1 MLVGTTNLLEALPA
15 QGRARLMAFAQE
27 VSFPAEQRMTDEGG
41 QADRFW
47 VIRTGLVRLDLRLDP
62 RPGIRPAAVVETL
75 SPGDLI
81 GWDWLF
87 PPYEWHL
94 GAETLSPVRA
104 LEFDAEQVAACA
116 TRTRCWAA
124 PSPSA
129 SPRSSPTGCSAPV
142 TRLLELYGP
151 HALGVPA

>member
-15 QGRARLMAFAQE
+15 QARARLMAFARE
-27 VSFPAEQRMTDEGG
+27 VSFPAGVRMTDEGD

-47 VIRTGLVRLDLRLDP
+47 VIRTGSVRLDLRV
-62 RPGIRPAAVVETL
+62 GIRPAAVVESL

-104 LEFDAEQVAACA
+104 LEFDAEQVRGLCDEDPLLGRALTQRVAEIVA
-116 TRTRCWAA
+116 HRLQRTRA
-124 PSPSA
+124 
-129 SPRSSPTGCSAPV
+129 
-142 TRLLELYGP
+142 RLLELYGP
-151 HALGVPA
+151 QALGVPA

>member
-15 QGRARLMAFAQE
+15 PGRARLMAFARDI
-27 VSFPAEQRMTDEGG
+27 SFPAGERIMEEGG

-47 VIRTGLVRLDLRLDP
+47 VIRTGSVRIDLRV
-62 RPGIRPAAVVETL
+62 GIRPCAVVETL
-75 SPGDLI
+75 SQGDLV

-104 LEFDAEQVAACA
+104 LEFDAEQARALCDEDPLLGRAITQRVAEIVAHRLQ
-116 TRTRCWAA
+116 RTRI
-124 PSPSA
+124 
-129 SPRSSPTGCSAPV
+129 
-142 TRLLELYGP
+142 RLLELYGP
-151 HALGVPA
+151 HALGAPA

>member
-15 QGRARLMAFAQE
+15 PGRARLMAFALD
-27 VSFPAEQRMTDEGG
+27 VSFPAGERITEEGG

-47 VIRTGLVRLDLRLDP
+47 VIRTGSVRLDLRVGM
-62 RPGIRPAAVVETL
+62 RPSAVVETL

-104 LEFDAEQVAACA
+104 LEFDAEAARALCDEDPLLGRAITQRVAEIVAHRLQ
-116 TRTRCWAA
+116 RTR
-124 PSPSA
+124 
-129 SPRSSPTGCSAPV
+129 